1 LGIRWDG
8 VGDLVT
14 HMGDLSSMARRRA
27 ARDGS
32 DDLHPRAVLVVGT
45 DDWGIQQAV
54 DHLEA
59 AGITTLTC
67 HPFGEPAFPCNALVE
82 GRVCPLDEGFDLVVT
97 VRARPDALPAPGE
110 LGVICALHAH
120 VGLITAGIAGRNPF
134 APWALR
140 SVGRADDLAA
150 VVLDVLREGATASV
164 DLRAPAG
171 VGGES

>member
-1 LGIRWDG
+1 
-8 VGDLVT
+8 
-14 HMGDLSSMARRRA
+14 MARRRGVS
-27 ARDGS
+27 DGS
-32 DDLHPRAVLVVGT
+32 GDSRPRAVLVVGT

-67 HPFGEPAFPCNALVE
+67 HPYGEPSFPCNALVE
-82 GRVCPLDEGFDLVVT
+82 GRTCPLDAGFDLVVT

-134 APWALR
+134 APWAQR

-150 VVLDVLREGATASV
+150 VVTDVLRERSESTV
-164 DLRAPAG
+164 DLRSTAA

>member
-1 LGIRWDG
+1 
-8 VGDLVT
+8 
-14 HMGDLSSMARRRA
+14 MARRRA
-27 ARDGS
+27 VTDESGAS
-32 DDLHPRAVLVVGT
+32 DPAAVLVVGT

-59 AGITTLTC
+59 AGIPTRTC
-67 HPFGEPAFPCNALVE
+67 HPIGEPSFPCNALVE
-82 GRVCPLDEGFDLVVT
+82 GRVCPLDAGFDLVVT

-134 APWALR
+134 APWARR

-150 VVLDVLREGATASV
+150 VVEDVLRERNATPV
-164 DLRAPAG
+164 DLRSSAA
-171 VGGES
+171 VGGTS